1 MAYKTKMGI
10 CTSETQEDV
19 KVLSWWVK
27 EEDDDE
33 DEPPFLVIRA
43 IGRIFLADCCKDLKG
58 GERKL

>member
-1 MAYKTKMGI
+1 MGI